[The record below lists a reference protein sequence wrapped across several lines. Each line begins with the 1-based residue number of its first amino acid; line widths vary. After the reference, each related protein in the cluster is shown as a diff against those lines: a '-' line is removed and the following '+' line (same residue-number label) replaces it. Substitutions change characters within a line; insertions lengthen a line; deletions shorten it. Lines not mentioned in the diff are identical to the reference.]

1 MLTALKF
8 RKIMQQVINWEEAK
22 KISDQVLKEIREE
35 KKQYEENLSR
45 ANEMAWDALGSDNFR
60 SSDISD
66 IALNSGVDEED
77 LIWSLI

>member
-1 MLTALKF
+1 
-8 RKIMQQVINWEEAK
+8 MQQVINWEEAK